1 MTGPLAGT
9 RVLEMGSLIAGP
21 FAGQLL
27 GDYGA
32 EVIKIEPVEDGD
44 PMRRWGKTVDGQ
56 SLWWPAIARNKRSVA
71 LNLRDPEGQQLV
83 RSLAVRCDIVIE
95 NFRPGTLGKWGLD
108 YAALSAVNPAII
120 LVHVSGFGQTGPR

>member
-1 MTGPLAGT
+1 MPIAYNREMEPSPGPLEHL

-32 EVIKIEPVEDGD
+32 EVIKIEPVEAGD
-44 PMRRWGKTVDGQ
+44 PMRRWGQTADGQ

-71 LNLRDPEGQQLV
+71 LNLRDPEGQRLV
-83 RSLAVRCDIVIE
+83 RSLAARCDIVI
-95 NFRPGTLGKWGLD
+95 
-108 YAALSAVNPAII
+108 
-120 LVHVSGFGQTGPR
+120 